1 MSVRLFRC
9 RWYFY
14 VLPRFYREW
23 VEWDLGACR
32 GLCVDWLGFT
42 FQWKRPV

>member
-9 RWYFY
+9 RWYFH
-14 VLPRFYREW
+14 VRPRFYREW
-23 VEWDLGACR
+23 DFGACR
-32 GLCVDWLGFT
+32 GLCIDWLGFT